1 MYIRQRRMRDAGELV
16 AYGCLTWC
24 VKMDGVQT
32 DMLVTGFFFMFFGR
46 SWNRSVFFFP
56 GRSGR
61 RFHLT
66 GFNGWWRP

>member
-32 DMLVTGFFFMFFGR
+32 DMLVTGFF
-46 SWNRSVFFFP
+46 SCSSEDHEIDQFFFP

-66 GFNGWWRP
+66 GFNGW